1 MISLQELA
9 ARVNGSAVGNLRL
22 KIAGVSEIQRGKEG
36 TITFLS
42 NLKYKQYLLTTEA
55 SAVFV
60 TDASLLQDKPGIVVK
75 NPQLAIAQTLA
86 IFQKEP
92 SFPPG
97 IHSTAIVHDSAQ
109 IGSNVHI
116 GPYSVIEKNT
126 VIGDGAVICAHG
138 YVGENATIGKSSF
151 LFPKVT
157 IYHDC
162 ILKNHIRIHSGAVI
176 GCDGYG
182 FVTEKDIH
190 HKIPQNG
197 NVILEDNIE
206 IGANCTIDRATI
218 GSTILGEGTKLD
230 NQVHIAHN
238 VRIGKGCLITGQV
251 GIAGSVEIGNFCIF
265 AGHTGIAPHVV
276 IGDRAVFAAK
286 SGVTKSLPGGKIYA
300 GMPAREIREQN
311 RKDAVLSEVKKI
323 KKRLNIL
330 EEKIYEQKSKND

>member
-9 ARVNGSAVGNLRL
+9 SQLNGTAVGNPELT
-22 KIAGVSEIQRGKEG
+22 ISGVSEIQRGKEG

-42 NLKYKQYLLTTEA
+42 NLKYKQYLSTTRA

-60 TDASLLQDKPGIVVK
+60 TDVSILENKPGIVVK

-86 IFQKEP
+86 LFQNEP
-92 SFPPG
+92 DFPSE
-97 IHSTAIVHDSAQ
+97 IHPTAIVHKTAVV
-109 IGSNVHI
+109 GSGVHI
-116 GPYSVIEKNT
+116 GPYAVIEKNA
-126 VIGDGAVICAHG
+126 VIGDGSVIGAHSV
-138 YVGENATIGKSSF
+138 VGENCILGESSF
-151 LFPKVT
+151 LFPRVT
-157 IYHDC
+157 IYHGC
-162 ILKNHIRIHSGAVI
+162 ILKNRVRIHSGTVI
-176 GCDGYG
+176 GSDGYG
-182 FVTEKDIH
+182 FVTENDTH

-197 NVILEDNIE
+197 NVILEDDIE

-218 GSTILGEGTKLD
+218 GSTILGAGTKLD

-265 AGHTGIAPHVV
+265 AGHTGVAPHVV

-311 RKDAVLSEVKKI
+311 RKDAALSEIAKI
-323 KKRLNIL
+323 KKRLNTL
-330 EEKIYEQKSKND
+330 EEKSV